1 MKFTKLDLT
10 KQLDTIVKTA
20 EKDLNKPIYRDG
32 SGGERMKDKYL
43 KSVVDECAKEIKTQA
58 TIFEKEETT
67 FHDTTEGRL
76 GLAKDVAKEV
86 EECISQLESGWERET
101 YDKMLK
107 QRDRLTKFVSMIDAD
122 AAASS
127 AHDDVRGSSPFGNVK
142 LAEEVLGKPNVKKL
156 TELFKSQRG
165 GKLSVAAAVKG
176 YRQKLKEYVEQVE
189 SNVATA
195 TKLKNKGPQAGMDDK
210 AALTRIET
218 AKKDILKWQTAI
230 KGDIERQARR
240 MKKFIGLSDPHK
252 DPAVMKAA
260 ESTLVSANVN
270 FDKHEPQL
278 KTAETKLENL
288 KKVLSS
294 VAKEKAVAK
303 ELDSLEK
310 TLESL
315 SELIKDA
322 LEVRDEFEKK
332 FKSEQEKIVQV

>member
-20 EKDLNKPIYRDG
+20 EKDLAKPIYRDG
-32 SGGERMKDKYL
+32 AGGEKMKDKYL
-43 KSVVDECAKEIKTQA
+43 KSIVEDCAREIKTQTA
-58 TIFEKEETT
+58 IFEKEETS

-76 GLAKDVAKEV
+76 GLAKDVVKEV
-86 EECISQLESGWERET
+86 EECISQLESGWEKET
-101 YDKMLK
+101 YTKMLK
-107 QRDRLTKFVSMIDAD
+107 QRDRLAKFVSLIDAD

-127 AHDDVRGSSPFGNVK
+127 AHDDLRGSSPFGNVK

-156 TELFKSQRG
+156 TELFKSQRA

-176 YRQKLKEYVEQVE
+176 FRLKLTEYVEQVE

-195 TKLKNKGPQAGMDDK
+195 SKLKNKGPQAGMDDK

-218 AKKDILKWQTAI
+218 AKKEILKWQTAI
-230 KGDIERQARR
+230 KGDIERQVRR
-240 MKKFIGLSDPHK
+240 MKKFVSLTDPHK

-260 ESTLVSANVN
+260 ESTWVSASVN

-278 KTAETKLENL
+278 KTAETKFENL
-288 KKVLSS
+288 KKILSP

-303 ELDSLEK
+303 ELDAMEK
-310 TLESL
+310 TLEGL
-315 SELIKDA
+315 KDLIKDA
-322 LEVRDEFEKK
+322 LEVRDEFAEK
-332 FKSEQEKIVQV
+332 FKTEQAKVVSV